1 MAIVKNQY
9 SFLLSTDDSYILYY
23 KNKPVLD
30 QISDCTITASTSTN
44 SSGVVT
50 YSYHFNDQKLFEYF
64 NNKVQKTR
72 SKTARLL
79 SRTTDDKTV
88 NVTSD
93 NPAAKNDL
101 DQATKASQQSATTN
115 APLMNTVRDGFG
127 AMPNKDKV
135 DSLTNNTG
143 AYGGGIGSLVYP
155 SDLIT
160 NTYGYNGC
168 YTVFFI
174 SENQGTSAAGKM
186 ETLKVGTKY
195 NNTAEDGAIAGQM
208 KNVGSETYEKGVS
221 TIAGGLAGFTMFKA
235 GANSTEKLI
244 KGAKSLISGS
254 TGMPSASGGLV
265 ASAATDVI
273 GVGLGGCAGWF
284 DGKNANEL
292 SVFQDNSQYV
302 QLNVAIALPT
312 PRIEDKHTLR
322 WEEKEATLAGGLLQM
337 LQGANH
343 ADPSKLFS
351 LTGAYDELKRVANL
365 TDERGDKISDTATAN
380 AKGALEAFTLST
392 VANKAINPALSVI
405 AGRKVN
411 PRKEQLFNDV
421 GWRTFTMQFDLAA
434 RSAKDMENIESIIRV
449 FKYHAYPELTPGN
462 YMWIYPAHFDIVH
475 YYRNE
480 VNYHMPRHAT
490 SVLTNIDVDY
500 SGGQNFISVHHD
512 GSPVLIKLTLTF
524 AEIAILNRDSIAKG
538 Y

>member
-9 SFLLSTDDSYILYY
+9 SFLLSPDDSYILYY

-64 NNKVQKTR
+64 NNKIQKTR
-72 SKTARLL
+72 SRTARLL
-79 SRTTDDKTV
+79 SRANDNKTV
-88 NVTSD
+88 TVTND
-93 NPAAKNDL
+93 NAAAKSEL

-174 SENQGTSAAGKM
+174 SENQGTAAGQLQS
-186 ETLKVGTKY
+186 LKVGTKY
-195 NNTAEDGAIAGQM
+195 NITAEDSAIAGQM
-208 KNVGSETYEKGVS
+208 TGIGSNVYKEAVNKAVDLGSAF
-221 TIAGGLAGFTMFKA
+221 TIYKA
-235 GANSTEKLI
+235 GAKATEKTI
-244 KGAKSLISGS
+244 KTVTSLVTGSEGLKAAPSMGASLFTNLLAG
-254 TGMPSASGGLV
+254 GAGLV
-265 ASAATDVI
+265 GG
-273 GVGLGGCAGWF
+273 GVVA
-284 DGKNANEL
+284 DAVSDL
-292 SVFQDNSQYV
+292 SILQDNSQYV

-322 WEEKEATLAGGLLQM
+322 WEEKEATLAGGMLQM

-343 ADPSKLFS
+343 ADPEKLFS
-351 LTGAYDELKRVANL
+351 VSGAIDEIKRVANL
-365 TDERGDKISDTATAN
+365 TDERGNKISDTAMTS

-392 VANKAINPALSVI
+392 VGNKAINPALSVI

>member
-72 SKTARLL
+72 SRTARLL

-174 SENQGTSAAGKM
+174 SENQGTSAAGKL
-186 ETLKVGTKY
+186 EKLKVGTKY

-208 KNVGSETYEKGVS
+208 KNVGSETYEKLSSIGVG
-221 TIAGGLAGFTMFKA
+221 ALAGFTMFKA
-235 GANSTEKLI
+235 GA
-244 KGAKSLISGS
+244 KGAEKVIKAVKPQ
-254 TGMPSASGGLV
+254 PSASGGV
-265 ASAATDVI
+265 RGSVYAE
-273 GVGLGGCAGWF
+273 GGGIFAGGFAGWF
-284 DGKNANEL
+284 VGKNANEL
-292 SVFQDNSQYV
+292 SIFRDNSQYV

-322 WEEKEATLAGGLLQM
+322 WEEKEATIAGGALQLLQ
-337 LQGANH
+337 GVNH
-343 ADPSKLFS
+343 ADPGRLMS
-351 LTGAYDELKRVANL
+351 LDGLDEIKRIANL
-365 TDERGDKISDTATAN
+365 TDERGNKLAES

-392 VANKAINPALSVI
+392 VGNKAINPALSVI